1 MYSMKITF
9 LGTGTSMG
17 VPEIGCPCEVCRSS
31 HPYDKRL
38 RSAVLIETA
47 GSAILIDAGPDIRQQ
62 LLRENTTHLDAVL
75 LTHEHYDHIGGIDDL
90 RPFTRQKPLPIF
102 GMRRVLDTLRKNIP
116 YVFSGEKYP
125 GIPDLSLHEVEKES
139 FAINELEIMPVEV
152 LHYKLAILGFRIGR
166 FAYLTDVKEIP
177 EASFEKLQGLD
188 ILVLNALRKKPHISH
203 QTIDEALRN
212 IEKIAPRTT
221 YLTHFNHDLGLHTVI
236 EKELPADIFLA
247 YDGLTVT
254 V

>member
-1 MYSMKITF
+1 MYSMKATF

-17 VPEIGCPCEVCRSS
+17 VPEIGCPCRVCHSTN
-31 HPYDKRL
+31 PYDKRL
-38 RSAVLIETA
+38 RSAALIEA
-47 GSAILIDAGPDIRQQ
+47 GGNTILIDAGPDIRQQ
-62 LLRENTTHLDAVL
+62 LLRENTERIDAVL

-90 RPFTRQKPLPIF
+90 RPFTRQKPLPVF
-102 GMRRVLDTLRKNIP
+102 GMRRVLDTLRRNIA
-116 YVFSGEKYP
+116 YVFSDKKYP
-125 GIPDLSLHEVEKES
+125 GIPDLSLREVENGS
-139 FAINELEIMPVEV
+139 FDINGLEIMPVEA

-188 ILVLNALRKKPHISH
+188 ILVLNALRKTPHISH
-203 QTIDEALRN
+203 QSIDEALRN
-212 IEKIAPRTT
+212 IEKIAPRVT
-221 YLTHFNHDLGLHTVI
+221 YLTHFNHDLGLHTVV
-236 EKELPADIFLA
+236 EKELPANVHLA